1 MTHYL
6 TKLFE
11 LFSRYVSHTSPVI
24 ETTTLTIV
32 FKKSGT
38 RQFIYSK
45 ILDNIEVCDV
55 LNAIFD
61 EHHGEEIESD
71 VEVFRYHRN
80 ERQEEESLSYL
91 PVPD

>member
-1 MTHYL
+1 MISYL
-6 TKLFE
+6 TKLKQLALRCF
-11 LFSRYVSHTSPVI
+11 SHTSPLI

-32 FKKSGT
+32 FKEYGT
-38 RQFIYSK
+38 RQFIYRR
-45 ILDNIEVCDV
+45 ILNNVEICDV

-61 EHHGEEIESD
+61 EHEGDEIVGD

-80 ERQEEESLSYL
+80 DRQENESVNYL

>member
-1 MTHYL
+1 MISYL
-6 TKLFE
+6 TKLFR
-11 LFSRYVSHTSPVI
+11 LVLKYVTHTSPVI

-32 FKKSGT
+32 FKDSGT
-38 RQFIYSK
+38 RQFIYRK
-45 ILDNIEVCDV
+45 VLNNVEICEV

-61 EHHGEEIESD
+61 EHEGDEIAGD

-80 ERQEEESLSYL
+80 DRQEDESLNYL

>member
-1 MTHYL
+1 MISYL
-6 TKLFE
+6 TKLKQLVLRCF
-11 LFSRYVSHTSPVI
+11 SHTSPLI

-32 FKKSGT
+32 FKDSGT
-38 RQFIYSK
+38 RQFIYRRVLSNVE
-45 ILDNIEVCDV
+45 ICDV

-61 EHHGEEIESD
+61 EHEGDEIVGD

-80 ERQEEESLSYL
+80 DRQENESVNYL

>member
-1 MTHYL
+1 MISYL
-6 TKLFE
+6 TKLFR
-11 LFSRYVSHTSPVI
+11 LASRYVTHTSPVI

-32 FKKSGT
+32 FKDSGT
-38 RQFIYSK
+38 RQFIYRK
-45 ILDNIEVCDV
+45 VLNNIEICEV

-61 EHHGEEIESD
+61 EHEGDEIAGD

-80 ERQEEESLSYL
+80 DRQENESVNYL